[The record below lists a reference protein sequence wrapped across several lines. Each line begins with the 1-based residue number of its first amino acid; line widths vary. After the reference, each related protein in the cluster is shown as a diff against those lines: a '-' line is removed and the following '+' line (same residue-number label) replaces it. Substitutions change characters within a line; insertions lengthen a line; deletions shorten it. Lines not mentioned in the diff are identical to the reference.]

1 MQWQRTGT
9 VTVTNGSATVTG
21 ASTLWSD
28 VGTLNPGDI
37 FTSAD
42 GKLYEILTIN
52 SNTGITLN
60 SVYLGSSLSG
70 QAYSIMPIGLLP
82 STLAQ
87 QVKTTLATANT
98 ALASTVRYD
107 ISTMGLSLTQQQ
119 NARTNIAALSAFD
132 VGAGVQTVSVAGGVD
147 VTLTAVQASGQL
159 ISLTGTLTANINVI
173 VPAAVRMFM
182 FGNNTTGAFT
192 VTIKTAGASGVKIAQ
207 GQQSL
212 IGCNGSVCFDSI
224 TALNSGL
231 AVQGSG
237 GSSSVLSTTAP
248 SVNGVGIA
256 ITNSTSGTYASLNAH
271 GATGNSVANWPN
283 SFVVESVPVSTG
295 GLVLSSYSGNISFQT
310 NARTTQATLDASGN
324 LGLGVTPSAWSA
336 TKRAL
341 QVGTMASITSD
352 SATAAF
358 ANNTYINSGGTT
370 IYQTTNYATYYYQSS
385 GQHVW
390 QTAPS
395 GTAGNPITFTQAMT
409 LDASGNL
416 LLNPIANGGI
426 TLQQAAGQSFQT
438 IAHIT
443 GTASGTSYSSFFYNG
458 IGIGSINQSGTTAV
472 VYTTTSDHRLKTNV
486 RDANAARFMDIQ
498 FRDFEWVDGRH
509 DCGVIAHELQ
519 AVYPDLVTGVK
530 DATEVRSVEIT
541 PAVAAVVDAE
551 GVEITPAV
559 TAVTEDQT
567 FPVYQQVNYTGLI
580 CRMGVTIQKQQAL
593 IESLTARLTSAN
605 IA

>member
-37 FTSAD
+37 FNGPD

-98 ALASTVRYD
+98 AMASTVRYD

-119 NARTNIAALSAFD
+119 NARTNIAALSALD
-132 VGAGVQTVSVAGGVD
+132 VGQGYLNKSVAGGVD
-147 VTLTAVQASGQL
+147 VTLTAVEASNQM
-159 ISLTGTLTANINVI
+159 IALTGSITANINVI
-173 VPAAVRMFM
+173 VPV
-182 FGNNTTGAFT
+182 
-192 VTIKTAGASGVKIAQ
+192 AQ
-207 GQQSL
+207 RLFFIQ
-212 IGCNGSVCFDSI
+212 
-224 TALNSGL
+224 
-231 AVQGSG
+231 
-237 GSSSVLSTTAP
+237 
-248 SVNGVGIA
+248 
-256 ITNSTSGTYASLNAH
+256 NSTSGA
-271 GATGNSVANWPN
+271 
-283 SFVVESVPVSTG
+283 FVVTVKTLSGPGIQIAQGSRMMLTSDSTNVVNPLFSALTVPNNQ
-295 GLVLSSYSGNISFQT
+295 GLLWLNSSGTAAQILRLNSSNNVEFGDSITSASAMVL
-310 NARTTQATLDASGN
+310 ASGN
-324 LGLGVTPSAWSA
+324 LGLGVTPSAWGSNWKAQQIGGLTTLANSSA
-336 TKRAL
+336 N
-341 QVGTMASITSD
+341 GFTMLGNNAYAS
-352 SATAAF
+352 
-358 ANNTYINSGGTT
+358 ANNTWNYLSTNPASMYLQALDGTHRF
-370 IYQTTNYATYYYQSS
+370 YN
-385 GQHVW
+385 
-390 QTAPS
+390 APS

-409 LDASGNL
+409 LDAGGNL
-416 LLNPIANGGI
+416 VVGHGAYNDGYAH
-426 TLQQAAGQSFQT
+426 TLVIGAASYQMIGHSST
-438 IAHIT
+438 TT
-443 GTASGTSYSSFFYNG
+443 GTDYVRFGYNASV
-458 IGIGSINQSGTTAV
+458 IGAITQNGTTAV
-472 VYTTTSDHRLKTNV
+472 AYNTTSDHRLKTNV

-519 AVYPDLVTGVK
+519 AVYPDLVMGAK

-541 PAVAAVVDAE
+541 TAVAAVVDAE

-559 TAVTEDQT
+559 AAVTEDQT